1 MSAHFEES
9 QFLSHCLPI
18 CNRGANFFYN
28 AAYPG
33 IAEGNP
39 SLSANRNNSAPQ
51 GAFFVSGRDANLFV
65 GAGGNKKCPHEVRRY
80 CFGL

>member
-39 SLSANRNNSAPQ
+39 VESLPFSFP
-51 GAFFVSGRDANLFV
+51 
-65 GAGGNKKCPHEVRRY
+65 KKNIDIFALLSIQQKTVC
-80 CFGL
+80 G